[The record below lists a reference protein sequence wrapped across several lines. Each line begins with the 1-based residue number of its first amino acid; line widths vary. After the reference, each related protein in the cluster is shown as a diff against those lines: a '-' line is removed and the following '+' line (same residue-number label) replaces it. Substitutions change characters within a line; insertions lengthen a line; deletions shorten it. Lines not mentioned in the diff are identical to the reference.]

1 MSTPNPTKN
10 HLSILIADDEDAF
23 RLVIREILTGNG
35 FKVEAVDSGETA
47 IEVLGRQHFDVVV
60 LDYKMPGSSGLNV
73 LQWMVEQKM
82 DTPVIMLTAA
92 GSEFVAVE
100 AMKYGAYDY
109 LRKEHIDINHLEVI
123 INGVYERYQFRKEKE
138 RRESIERERAISL
151 VAVEIFHNTLASLAH
166 TVSTSLEKA
175 STALDQ
181 TGSALAPFVRNEG
194 RQLFINA
201 FSQLRQEYGAI
212 AEASKS
218 MLRAANLLHGNFT
231 DSKYASDIG
240 EIMTGKNPPAQQDKV
255 DVTRNP

>member
-1 MSTPNPTKN
+1 MSTPNQTKN
-10 HLSILIADDEDAF
+10 PLSILIADDEDPF

-35 FKVEAVDSGETA
+35 FKVEAVDSGESA
-47 IEVLGRQHFDVVV
+47 IDALGRQRFDVVV

-138 RRESIERERAISL
+138 RREHIERERALSL

-166 TVSTSLEKA
+166 TVSASLGKA

-181 TGSALAPFVRNEG
+181 TENALAPFVRNEG
-194 RQLFINA
+194 RQLFLNA
-201 FSQLRQEYGAI
+201 FSQLKQEYGAI
-212 AEASKS
+212 AEASMS

-240 EIMTGKNPPAQQDKV
+240 ELMAGKNPPAQQDKV
-255 DVTRNP
+255 DVTKNP